1 MYVCTTTPPLPGG
14 RRARRPCAHPRPTLL
29 TLLTPS
35 TRPSTGAS
43 HLHTTMLDKI
53 IAFITA
59 NPILF
64 VAIAFRALLA
74 SNLATHRTT
83 PDRARAA
90 VAVIYKQWQA
100 KQPWPDFGG
109 RITSLKTAEAWQ
121 QLLSDADKAGKV
133 VVVDAYATWCP
144 PCKAA
149 APVYAKM
156 SEEYSAETTVFAKFN
171 TDEVRLR
178 WLRRS

>member
-1 MYVCTTTPPLPGG
+1 MLARSFCHATLLLVVQTLLPTVSPSMHC
-14 RRARRPCAHPRPTLL
+14 PCAHPTLLTLL

-83 PDRARAA
+83 ADRARAA

-121 QLLSDADKAGKV
+121 QCQRVQRLPALQPLSV
-133 VVVDAYATWCP
+133 PRLCATTRARQACL
-144 PCKAA
+144 
-149 APVYAKM
+149 
-156 SEEYSAETTVFAKFN
+156 AEPARGGTGA
-171 TDEVRLR
+171 
-178 WLRRS
+178 SPA